1 MMKALFSI
9 QNNQKVRNRSR
20 AMSMDL
26 SYTSRSTKKFRHR
39 PSSSPVDWFTCQITE
54 SGVPVEVAYPEEV
67 R

>member
-1 MMKALFSI
+1 MMKVLFSI
-9 QNNQKVRNRSR
+9 QNNQKVGNHSR
-20 AMSMDL
+20 AMRMDFPNTAL
-26 SYTSRSTKKFRHR
+26 SAKKFRHR